1 MKFVL
6 SSFTDSYL
14 RTSTYFKFST
24 WFNFDKFVSCK
35 IRHLWNIQTKI
46 TCGFYCHVLR
56 ERDFASL
63 VNAAAVTEKLIDGSD
78 DPPGLLERGLF
89 LRLGLCQRSSREILE
104 FIFNLGY
111 R

>member
-78 DPPGLLERGLF
+78 DPLDFSSGVCFFGLASVREVAERF
-89 LRLGLCQRSSREILE
+89 
-104 FIFNLGY
+104 
-111 R
+111 